1 MLESLTASSLAGQ
14 SSILR
19 IRVVYVV
26 RDTQSGEARYFVS
39 LLEDLVQNANQTTLL
54 DIEVCIYDT
63 AASLLSASSTMDSLA
78 NWDNPFLDP
87 TEKKPTFREASKGS
101 VVVHRAGRPNLTTV
115 LNHLLNDTMPES
127 RGRAR
132 ELGGGVAL
140 AACGPLAL
148 IESARRAARDCD
160 QDMAYRA

>member
-1 MLESLTASSLAGQ
+1 MLESLIASSLAGQ

-19 IRVVYVV
+19 IRVVYVI
-26 RDTQSGEARYFVS
+26 RNAHSGEARYLVS
-39 LLEDLVQNANQTTLL
+39 LLEDLVQNAKQTTFL
-54 DIEVCIYDT
+54 DIEVSMYDT
-63 AASLLSASSTMDSLA
+63 AASLLSASSTLDSLSD
-78 NWDNPFLDP
+78 WDNPFLDP
-87 TEKKPTFREASKGS
+87 SEKKKQTFREASKGPIT
-101 VVVHRAGRPNLTTV
+101 HRAGRPNLTTV